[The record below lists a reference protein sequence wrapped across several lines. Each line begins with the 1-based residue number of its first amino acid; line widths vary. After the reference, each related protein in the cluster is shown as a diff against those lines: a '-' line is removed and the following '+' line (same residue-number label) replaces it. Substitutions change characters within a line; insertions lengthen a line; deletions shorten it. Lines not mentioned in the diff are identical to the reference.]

1 MACTLKFTT
10 PEVRCRK
17 FYAKP
22 NTPQQATG
30 RGPVC
35 SFRPKGLGICTSRH
49 SPNIPLPVAGIKS
62 FLAGNRPVLHFHK
75 YCSAV
80 SSVSPY
86 VFIMAVFISES
97 TCPNPR
103 RASTAPLIPSFWP
116 SFQLFFS
123 RICICGSISSINT
136 SWLYHI

>member
-1 MACTLKFTT
+1 MGAGTAFVKKYEKNMGRMLFNIYKKMLSIKIYFMACTLKFTT

-30 RGPVC
+30 RGSVC

-62 FLAGNRPVLHFHK
+62 FFAGFSAFGGSLCDRFHTRR
-75 YCSAV
+75 SAIKK
-80 SSVSPY
+80 P
-86 VFIMAVFISES
+86 
-97 TCPNPR
+97 
-103 RASTAPLIPSFWP
+103 PSFRRNWVAFP
-116 SFQLFFS
+116 ARTL
-123 RICICGSISSINT
+123 
-136 SWLYHI
+136 